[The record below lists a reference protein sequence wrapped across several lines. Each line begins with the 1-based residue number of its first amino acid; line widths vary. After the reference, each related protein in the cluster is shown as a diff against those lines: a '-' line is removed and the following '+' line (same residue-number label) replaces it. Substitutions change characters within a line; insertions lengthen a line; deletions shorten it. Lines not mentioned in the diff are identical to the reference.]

1 MSGSIPKSVAIGTI
15 PVEAT
20 KYIDTGHEV
29 LLHDSEQCLAI
40 ARFYSRWRAAP
51 RHSMLAEATK
61 LFDPADERDEIA
73 KANTN
78 QNYI

>member
-1 MSGSIPKSVAIGTI
+1 LIPLMSGSIPKSGAIGTI
-15 PVEAT
+15 PV
-20 KYIDTGHEV
+20 
-29 LLHDSEQCLAI
+29 
-40 ARFYSRWRAAP
+40 
-51 RHSMLAEATK
+51 EATK